1 MMKRLAWCAMGW
13 MMVATFVMT
22 LGCGPSGP
30 TRPQTYPVT
39 GVVTYNGQPAA
50 GANLN
55 FQLTDGSGYAM
66 AITDDAGR
74 YSLMT
79 FEANDGAVPGEYVV
93 GITKYDQAVVVDDMS
108 DDDYVPPEEQAAVTS
123 SGNQLPIK
131 YSVPQTSGLTAT
143 VLEQRNEFNFEL
155 TD

>member
-1 MMKRLAWCAMGW
+1 MKRLAWRAVTW
-13 MMVATFVMT
+13 MLVGTLVVS

-30 TRPQTYPVT
+30 PRPKTYPVT
-39 GVVTYNGQPAA
+39 GVVTYNGQPVA

-79 FEANDGAVPGEYVV
+79 FDTNDGAVPGEYVV

-108 DDDYVPPEEQAAVTS
+108 DDDYVPPEEQESVAST
-123 SGNQLPIK
+123 GNQLPTN

-143 VLEQRNEFNFEL
+143 VREEPNEFDFEL